1 MLEDGDKNF
10 QYINTLPGYT
20 YDSPYIP
27 QNPNAIPNNDG
38 YIYFNIEKP
47 VRGRFEH
54 SFFETGIAIL
64 AASGLGAFRG
74 FVQGKEAALSHPPKL
89 RRIVL
94 INHVVKRSKL
104 GNMVGVL
111 ATVYAATGIALA
123 THRNKEDAGNTIG
136 AAAVTG
142 FAYSIPGG
150 LQKAIIGSLV
160 GLCIGSVLA
169 MAQSSRSW

>member
-1 MLEDGDKNF
+1 MLEDGDKNSLYNN
-10 QYINTLPGYT
+10 QLPGYT
-20 YDSPYIP
+20 YESPFLP
-27 QNPNAIPNNDG
+27 QNNTTVVPSNDA
-38 YIYFNIEKP
+38 YIYFNVEKP

-64 AASGLGAFRG
+64 TASGLGAFRG
-74 FVQGKEAALSHPPKL
+74 FLQGKQAALSHPPKL

-123 THRNKEDAGNTIG
+123 THRNKEDAGNTIA

-142 FAYSIPGG
+142 LAYTLPG
-150 LQKAIIGSLV
+150 KWSN
-160 GLCIGSVLA
+160 
-169 MAQSSRSW
+169 RF